1 MIVKR
6 NLSPRRVAQY
16 TAGPMAWAVAWA
28 VAAPA
33 LYELTGG
40 TRLVLPFAPVAT
52 LGAALAIFVAF
63 RNNSAFA
70 RWNEARVAW
79 QNVLVAARVLMRQ
92 VVASTHSARES
103 GAITRDDAE
112 RFRRCVAEHLVT
124 FAWAL
129 ADRTRPGRHPQ
140 GPPRTLASD
149 LDLRG
154 DGAGNHPDALL
165 VGLAVRVKDG
175 IRAGALGQ
183 FDPISLEPQLVA
195 LNGAQGTIERIAS
208 TPTLRQYDYFTRR
221 VVEVFALLTP
231 FALLGL
237 VPEAVWLTVPLALVL
252 SGTFIV
258 LAVTG
263 AANDEP
269 FSNSVTDVPIDAV
282 CTELEHDVCATI
294 GEPDGPDLAVAVDG
308 YLW

>member
-6 NLSPRRVAQY
+6 NLSPRRVIRY
-16 TAGPMAWAVAWA
+16 TARPLAWAALWA
-28 VAAPA
+28 VVAPA
-33 LYELTGG
+33 LFTLTDD
-40 TRLVLPFAPVAT
+40 RRFVLPFLPVST

-70 RWNEARVAW
+70 RWSEARAAW
-79 QNVLVAARVLMRQ
+79 QSVLVASRVLMRQ
-92 VVASTHSARES
+92 VVASTHGAVES
-103 GAITRDDAE
+103 GTITPDDAQ
-112 RFRRCVAEHLVT
+112 RFRRVVAEHLIT

-129 ADRTRPGRHPQ
+129 AVRTRPARYPD
-140 GPPRTLASD
+140 GPPRRLGSD
-149 LDLRG
+149 LAVVGQGSD
-154 DGAGNHPDALL
+154 NQPDALL
-165 VGLAVRVKDG
+165 VGLASQIKDG
-175 IRAGALGQ
+175 IRTGALGQ

-195 LNGAQGTIERIAS
+195 LNTAQGAVERIAT

-221 VVEVFALLTP
+221 VVELFALLVP
-231 FALLGL
+231 FALIGL
-237 VPEAVWLTVPLALVL
+237 VPDAVWLTVPLAVVL
-252 SGTFIV
+252 SATFIV

-269 FSNSVTDVPIDAV
+269 FSGSVTDVPIDAI

-294 GEPDGPDLAVAVDG
+294 GEPDRPSLAVPVDG